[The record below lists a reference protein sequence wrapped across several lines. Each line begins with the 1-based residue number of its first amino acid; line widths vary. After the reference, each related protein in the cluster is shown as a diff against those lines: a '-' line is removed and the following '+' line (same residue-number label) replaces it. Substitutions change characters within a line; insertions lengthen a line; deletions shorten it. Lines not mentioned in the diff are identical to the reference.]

1 MKIING
7 YSLKI
12 DDQFTL
18 RVAKGG
24 IDNKDVLSR
33 ILDLNIT
40 VHGEETREY
49 IEGLFLEHPRR
60 EEILWLY
67 IEANDTSIIV
77 SGLTLCPLEW
87 NIGNLTIPICEMGFV
102 STLEA
107 YRGRGYIVKLNEI
120 FENAM
125 AERKYVFS
133 VIRGIPYYY
142 RRLGYEYVFPLDD
155 RITLSSINIP
165 DKEYGNLKIR
175 RANHQDLNLIHTLYD
190 NFHKQFYIVNKF
202 DREGFVFRFFKEDY
216 SDNRLS
222 TYIIDDTG
230 QPATYFSIG
239 MSHDNAAYTINVPRL
254 TYQQMI
260 KILQFV
266 KNIHVIKNNL
276 GIQLHTRHDSEFGKF
291 IFNLGGRPLFRYG
304 WQLKIPNLK
313 LFFKS
318 IKSIIE
324 ERIKNSIYKDFSR
337 KIIISNYRDTIE
349 LIFTNGL
356 ITKITLIEG
365 YYDPEKC
372 DVSIPGSLL
381 FKLLLSDK
389 TMEEINYLID
399 DAIVKASS
407 KLMID
412 IMFPKKVSYP
422 DTYF

>member
-1 MKIING
+1 MKIVQG
-7 YSLKI
+7 YSQKI

-18 RVAKGG
+18 RVATGG
-24 IDNKDVLSR
+24 IDNMEVLSR

-60 EEILWLY
+60 EKVLWLY
-67 IEANDTSIIV
+67 IEASNTGIIV

-87 NIGNLTIPICEMGFV
+87 NIGDLTIPICEMGFV
-102 STLEA
+102 ATLEA

-120 FENAM
+120 FEKAM
-125 AERKYVFS
+125 AERKYIFS

-142 RRLGYEYVFPLDD
+142 RRFGYEYVFPLDD
-155 RITLSSINIP
+155 RITLSSNNIP
-165 DKEYGNLKIR
+165 DKEYKNLKIR
-175 RANHQDLNLIHTLYD
+175 RANHQDLNLIQTLYE

-216 SDNRLS
+216 NANRLS
-222 TYIIDDTG
+222 TYILEDSG
-230 QPATYFSIG
+230 QPVAYFSIG

-266 KNIHVIKNNL
+266 NTIHENKNNL
-276 GIQLHTRHDSEFGKF
+276 GIQLHARQDSEFGKF
-291 IFNLGGRPLFRYG
+291 IFNLGGIPIFRYG
-304 WQLKIPNLK
+304 WQLKIPNLE

-324 ERIKNSIYKDFSR
+324 QRIKNSIYKDFSR
-337 KIIISNYRDTIE
+337 KIIIGNYRDNIE
-349 LIFTNGL
+349 LNFVDGT
-356 ITKITLIEG
+356 ITKITLIKG

-372 DVSIPGSLL
+372 NVSIPGSLL

-399 DAIVKASS
+399 DAIVKPSS
-407 KLMID
+407 KLLID
-412 IMFPKKVSYP
+412 VMFPKKVSYP
-422 DTYF
+422 DTYY

>member
-1 MKIING
+1 MIGQG
-7 YSLKI
+7 YSYKI

-18 RVAKGG
+18 RVTTGG
-24 IDNKDVLSR
+24 IDNKEVLSR

-40 VHGEETREY
+40 VHGEHTREY
-49 IEGLFLEHPRR
+49 IESLFLEHPRR
-60 EEILWLY
+60 EEVLWLY
-67 IEANDTSIIV
+67 IEANDTGIIV
-77 SGLTLCPLEW
+77 SGLTLCPLVW
-87 NIGNLTIPICEMGFV
+87 NIGDLTIPICEMGFV
-102 STLEA
+102 GTLEV
-107 YRGRGYIVKLNEI
+107 YRGKGYIIKLNEV
-120 FENAM
+120 FEKAM
-125 AERKYVFS
+125 AERNYVFS

-142 RRLGYEYVFPLDD
+142 RRFGYEYVFPLDD
-155 RITLSSINIP
+155 RITLSSNNIP
-165 DKEYGNLKIR
+165 EKEYKNLKVR
-175 RANHQDLNLIHTLYD
+175 RANLQDLNLIQTLYE

-202 DREGFVFRFFKEDY
+202 DREGFVYRFFKEKFN
-216 SDNRLS
+216 DNRLS
-222 TYIIDDTG
+222 TYIIEDSG
-230 QPATYFSIG
+230 QSVAYFSIG
-239 MSHDNAAYTINVPRL
+239 MSHDNIAYTINVPRL
-254 TYQQMI
+254 SYHQMI

-266 KNIHVIKNNL
+266 KNIHENKNNSD
-276 GIQLHTRHDSEFGKF
+276 IQLHIRHDSEFGKF
-291 IFNLGGRPLFRYG
+291 VLQLGAKAPSYG
-304 WQLKIPNLK
+304 WQLKIPNLE

-399 DAIVKASS
+399 DAIVKPSS
-407 KLMID
+407 KLLID
-412 IMFPKKVSYP
+412 VMFPKKVSYP

>member
-1 MKIING
+1 MKIVQG
-7 YSLKI
+7 YSYKI

-18 RVAKGG
+18 RVVKGG
-24 IDNKDVLSR
+24 IDNGEVLSR

-40 VHGEETREY
+40 VHGENTKEY

-60 EEILWLY
+60 EEVLWLY
-67 IEANDTSIIV
+67 IEADVTGIIV

-87 NIGNLTIPICEMGFV
+87 NIGDITVPICEMGFV
-102 STLEA
+102 ATLEA
-107 YRGRGYIVKLNEI
+107 FRGRGFIVKLNEI
-120 FENAM
+120 FEKAM

-142 RRLGYEYVFPLDD
+142 RRFGYEYVFPLDD
-155 RITLSSINIP
+155 RISLSSNNIP
-165 DKEYGNLKIR
+165 DKEYKNLKVR
-175 RANHQDLNLIHTLYD
+175 RANHQDLNLIQTLYE

-202 DREGFVFRFFKEDY
+202 DREGFIFRFFKEDY
-216 SDNRLS
+216 NDNRLS
-222 TYIIDDTG
+222 TYIIEDIG
-230 QPATYFSIG
+230 QPVAYFSIG
-239 MSHDNAAYTINVPRL
+239 MSHDNMAYSINGPRL

-266 KNIHVIKNNL
+266 KTIHEDKNISS
-276 GIQLHTRHDSEFGKF
+276 IQLHARQDSEFGKF

-304 WQLKIPNLK
+304 WQIKIPNLE
-313 LFFKS
+313 LFFES

-349 LIFTNGL
+349 LKFINGT
-356 ITKITLIEG
+356 ITKITPIKG

-372 DVSIPGSLL
+372 DVSIPGPLL

-399 DAIVKASS
+399 DAIVKPSS
-407 KLMID
+407 KLLID
-412 IMFPKKVSYP
+412 VMFPKKVSYP

>member
-1 MKIING
+1 MIGQG
-7 YSLKI
+7 YSQKI

-18 RVAKGG
+18 RVATGG
-24 IDNKDVLSR
+24 IDNKEVLSR

-40 VHGEETREY
+40 VHGEHTREY

-60 EEILWLY
+60 EEVLWLY
-67 IEANDTSIIV
+67 IEANDTGIIV

-87 NIGNLTIPICEMGFV
+87 NIGDLTIPICEMGFV
-102 STLEA
+102 GTLEV
-107 YRGRGYIVKLNEI
+107 YRGKGYIVKLNEV
-120 FENAM
+120 FEKAM
-125 AERKYVFS
+125 AERNYVFS

-142 RRLGYEYVFPLDD
+142 RRFGYEYVFPLDD
-155 RITLSSINIP
+155 RITLSSNNIP
-165 DKEYGNLKIR
+165 EKEYKNLKVR
-175 RANHQDLNLIHTLYD
+175 RANLQDLNLIQTLYE

-202 DREGFVFRFFKEDY
+202 DREGFVYRFFKEKFN
-216 SDNRLS
+216 DNRLS
-222 TYIIDDTG
+222 TYIIEDSG
-230 QPATYFSIG
+230 QSVAYFSIG
-239 MSHDNAAYTINVPRL
+239 MSHDNIAYTINVPRL
-254 TYQQMI
+254 SYHQMI

-266 KNIHVIKNNL
+266 KNIHENKNNSD
-276 GIQLHTRHDSEFGKF
+276 IQLHIRHDSEFGKF

-304 WQLKIPNLK
+304 WQLKIPNLE

-365 YYDPEKC
+365 YYDPEKF

-399 DAIVKASS
+399 DAIVKPSS
-407 KLMID
+407 KLLID
-412 IMFPKKVSYP
+412 VMFPKKVSYP

>member
-1 MKIING
+1 MKIVQE
-7 YSLKI
+7 YSHKI

-18 RVAKGG
+18 RVVKGG
-24 IDNKDVLSR
+24 IDNKEVLSR

-40 VHGEETREY
+40 VHGEETKEY

-60 EEILWLY
+60 EEVLWLY
-67 IEANDTSIIV
+67 IETNDTGIIV

-87 NIGNLTIPICEMGFV
+87 NIGDLTIPICEMGFV

-120 FENAM
+120 FEKAI

-142 RRLGYEYVFPLDD
+142 RRFGYEYVFPLDV
-155 RITLSSINIP
+155 RITLSSNNIP
-165 DKEYGNLKIR
+165 GKEYKNLKVR
-175 RANHQDLNLIHTLYD
+175 RANLQDLNLIQTLYED
-190 NFHKQFYIVNKF
+190 FHKQFYIANKY
-202 DREGFVFRFFKEDY
+202 DRESFVFRFFKEKFN
-216 SDNRLS
+216 DNRLS
-222 TYIIDDTG
+222 TYIIEDSE
-230 QPATYFSIG
+230 QAVAYFSLG
-239 MSHDNAAYTINVPRL
+239 MSHDNLAYRIKVPRL

-266 KNIHVIKNNL
+266 KNIHENKSNSD
-276 GIQLHTRHDSEFGKF
+276 IQLHARQDLEFGKF
-291 IFNLGGRPLFRYG
+291 IFNLGGKPLSRYG
-304 WQLKIPNLK
+304 FQLKIPNLE

-324 ERIKNSIYKDFSR
+324 VRIKNSIYKDFSR
-337 KIIISNYRDTIE
+337 KIIISNYRDNIE
-349 LIFTNGL
+349 LNFIDGK
-356 ITKITLIEG
+356 ITKITLIKG

-399 DAIVKASS
+399 DAIVKPSS
-407 KLMID
+407 KLLID
-412 IMFPKKVSYP
+412 VMFPKKVSYP
-422 DTYF
+422 DTYY